1 MLIGTN
7 RLFRIVYFITAMSPA
22 YLLFTT
28 AFIPNSGELLQ
39 LEWPIFVSGALIAL
53 FVELLVSAALTW
65 VLIRLLNQQSSLKTG
80 GVKTEVVKRK
90 MNEGLVEFLMGTAVS
105 STIGL
110 SLSTSRP
117 ILAIVILC
125 VFQFLLF
132 LLFQSSTNSMPNV
145 FLVLGGWSYVR
156 WGDGYLFM
164 RSRDFRDL
172 AGQKAQGTPIG
183 DSISGSYV
191 IIRGNEGKFSD

>member
-1 MLIGTN
+1 
-7 RLFRIVYFITAMSPA
+7 MSPA

-28 AFIPNSGELLQ
+28 TFIPSKEELIQ
-39 LEWPIFVSGALIAL
+39 LEWPVFVSCVLVVLIIELVISAL
-53 FVELLVSAALTW
+53 LTW
-65 VLIRLLNQQSSLKTG
+65 VLIRLLKQQAMLKNG
-80 GVKTEVVKRK
+80 GIKTKVVKRK

-117 ILAIVILC
+117 FLSVMILFL
-125 VFQFLLF
+125 FQSLLF
-132 LLFQSSTNSMPNV
+132 SLFQSSTNSMPNV

-156 WGDGYLFM
+156 WGEGYLFM
-164 RSRDFRDL
+164 RTRDFRDL
-172 AGQKAQGTPIG
+172 AGQEVQGTPIG

-191 IIRGNEGKFSD
+191 IVRENEGEVDD